1 MWEQGEKKTK
11 TKKKEKRKR
20 AGLFV
25 WCSQENEIRTGFLGQ
40 PKSDKRRG
48 QLGWDTWKAREENIT
63 PTFPL
68 SQLSCIHT
76 QTFLLFFAFTLKL
89 FYKEYYC
96 IYIYIYTYILTL
108 QSYIYNIKIA
118 YMFYNIT
125 KSKLHA
131 LKSN

>member
-1 MWEQGEKKTK
+1 MWEQREKKTK
-11 TKKKEKRKR
+11 TKKKEKRTR

-25 WCSQENEIRTGFLGQ
+25 LCSQENEIRTGLLGQ

-48 QLGWDTWKAREENIT
+48 QLGWDTWKAREENIS
-63 PTFPL
+63 PTFP
-68 SQLSCIHT
+68 LSCIHT

-89 FYKEYYC
+89 FYKEYHHFAY
-96 IYIYIYTYILTL
+96 IYIYIYISLPS
-108 QSYIYNIKIA
+108 QSYIHNIKIA